1 MNAVKETVQQP
12 KLIGQGFYDI
22 PQAARLLG
30 VHCNTLRYWLT
41 ETATQDAIV
50 SRKFPSMEMLTFAE
64 LMELYFVKM
73 FRNENVALQ
82 TIRKAAEVASVK
94 FRSEYPF
101 TVRRFDTDGK
111 SIFATLIGKESDNEI
126 VEELKH
132 GQLVFKTVIRP
143 FFRKLKYDGQSLGE
157 FWPLGT
163 SGRVVL
169 DPMRRHG
176 QPIDSETGVPVDT
189 IIDSLKAGGGQDAKV
204 VAKWL
209 DIPLEA
215 VQAAIQFDKSLT
227 A

>member
-1 MNAVKETVQQP
+1 MAAPAKSSRKP
-12 KLIGQGFYDI
+12 DLIGQGFYDI

-30 VHCNTLRYWLT
+30 IHQNTLRYWLG
-41 ETATQDAIV
+41 ETPGQGAIV
-50 SRKFPSMEMLTFAE
+50 TRKFPSTEMLTFAE
-64 LMELYFVKM
+64 LMELHFVKI
-73 FRNENVALQ
+73 FRDEEVSLQ
-82 TIRKAAEVASVK
+82 TIRKAAQVASEK

-101 TVRRFDTDGK
+101 TVKRFDTDGR
-111 SIFATLIGKESDNEI
+111 SIFATLIGKESDREI

-132 GQLVFKTVIRP
+132 GQRVFSTIIRP
-143 FFRKLKYDGQSLGE
+143 FFRKLRYDGKSLGE

-163 SGRVVL
+163 NGRIVL

-176 QPIDSETGVPVDT
+176 QPIDSETGIPVDT
-189 IIDSLKAGGGQDAKV
+189 IIDSIKAGGGQDANV

-209 DIPLEA
+209 DIPMEA